1 MKHFMPQGIIGNNS
15 IVNQQLVELNSWCQ
29 HEKGQSKRALS
40 EPLSSS
46 GDGIPKVTPP
56 EEQFQRLHTGE
67 QEEGRRVDFIKKCRV
82 LQQNKITTHKESEKC
97 DPLAEEKKQA
107 MEAAIESN
115 QILDLVDKDFK
126 TLEEQKTQD
135 IQKTKCKKIDVN
147 PTTQ

>member
-1 MKHFMPQGIIGNNS
+1 
-15 IVNQQLVELNSWCQ
+15 
-29 HEKGQSKRALS
+29 
-40 EPLSSS
+40 
-46 GDGIPKVTPP
+46 
-56 EEQFQRLHTGE
+56 
-67 QEEGRRVDFIKKCRV
+67 
-82 LQQNKITTHKESEKC
+82 
-97 DPLAEEKKQA
+97 